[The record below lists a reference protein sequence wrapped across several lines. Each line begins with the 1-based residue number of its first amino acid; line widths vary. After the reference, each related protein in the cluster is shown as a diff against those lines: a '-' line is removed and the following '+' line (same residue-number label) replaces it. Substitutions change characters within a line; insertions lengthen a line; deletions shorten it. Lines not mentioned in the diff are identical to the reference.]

1 MAIPVLFLLF
11 LLDRFVGIIANRQ
24 ESTALS
30 LISFGELLL
39 NINLLRAACL
49 SSLLTRDELWK

>member
-24 ESTALS
+24 GSTALS